1 MTLASHTRTAT
12 TECAPSIKGCRV
24 CQRPGL
30 AILPLRRSLVPKPHL
45 WKHLPE
51 PEISDTELGLR
62 VLRAGYLYVLLDDR
76 VWQAYQV
83 TVDGY
88 LRQFNPYQPRYCNE
102 RRLTRACVNRDHD
115 IPASFLNIDTD
126 QYRTA
131 SFAFSSDPWPV
142 SVLDAYKALRNI
154 ERMQMIDLAT
164 ARDNPTRYGDYLT
177 PEEPWIL
184 KQVYEYRDFVPGFP
198 SVHGF
203 HSRGHRQSAIRNYL
217 RTARVHPTLGPGVL
231 AIEVDDDVGL
241 VQEYNAMRA
250 SWAHARQVWLE
261 EPERAYQH
269 QTSQILLAIRALHRQ
284 WANAKVPV
292 KEPNV
297 MPPDWVIPGAWA
309 IERQRRV
316 DQLALESDQRL
327 EERYD
332 EPKRA
337 DFQKTYDTV
346 LQVYQKQIDHY
357 GERYA
362 KAFLAADFHV
372 AMAHDYDP
380 DDRQSAIAYSK
391 TMALCLS
398 GGISEAPGN
407 ASGPTVML
415 WQELLQDPQSPI
427 YKALL
432 MRDKHLVAALLPS
445 FDATG
450 VDDWNDSGK
459 LYAAL
464 QAAINSDEAGEF
476 KRRNLQE
483 AMAQMLA
490 ALNAASTRLKAVLGA
505 GVECAVSRLNSATQF
520 LYNGLSLIEL
530 HVPMR
535 LGDYYALQSRH
546 IRELQHK
553 HANGADRPRPKSRDK
568 VQPLILGGVLSLS
581 VMNPKIADLVVQV
594 SVWVEGTVED
604 LKKALSAE
612 SRLPPSDLGLDASAR
627 LVPVGVGLATLDPA
641 ARKALEGVQMT
652 LPQARKWVRT
662 GFGGVMGV
670 AGSAEVLLAV
680 GGLYL
685 MHDSM
690 GKNLEAARKAVGDRS
705 IEAEMALAGSAL
717 GVIGGGI
724 ELIGIALET
733 GLKGAEAS
741 SLITSSSVI
750 ASRMAS
756 LADRLIRVG
765 GMAIAVSS
773 FHDAAQAVLAASRAA
788 NQGDTKAEVA
798 YFSAAMFSAV
808 AGVTGGVAAVL
819 RITSIAGPMGI
830 AIIVGLLGYALYNW
844 AQHRESSPIELWA
857 KRCFFGVA
865 DEIPKIHWAASDSGT
880 KAIAELNAITMA
892 LDGELELK
900 FEHLGYAPG
909 NIPIERPHWFYRI
922 RLPHYSVLE
931 SAYRWSLLI
940 HRKDDKFAGEYIA
953 GEIVARSE
961 QAVPEI
967 STQASRRPPA
977 TPITLAP
984 TSSGYRLKNPHP
996 FGLEL
1001 TDQSKDGAA
1010 VNFLEFSGSLQG
1022 EQVIDGREIEAVT
1035 LSVTYWPEK
1044 AVVDGYA
1051 EIVRTRH
1058 MPGSEGN

>member
-30 AILPLRRSLVPKPHL
+30 AILPLRRSLVPKPHV

-177 PEEPWIL
+177 PEDPWIL

-203 HSRGHRQSAIRNYL
+203 HSRGHRQSAVRNYL

-316 DQLALESDQRL
+316 DQLALESDERL

-594 SVWVEGTVED
+594 SLWVEGTVED
-604 LKKALSAE
+604 LKKALNAE
-612 SRLPPSDLGLDASAR
+612 SRLPASDLGLDASAR

-652 LPQARKWVRT
+652 LPQARKWVRA
-662 GFGGVMGV
+662 GFGGVFAV
-670 AGSAEVLLAV
+670 ASSSNFLIAAGS
-680 GGLYL
+680 LYF

-690 GKNLEAARKAVGDRS
+690 SKNFENARKAIGDKS
-705 IEAEMALAGSAL
+705 AEASLALEGSTLA
-717 GVIGGGI
+717 VIGGGI
-724 ELIGIALET
+724 ELLGIAME
-733 GLKGAEAS
+733 GAIKPS
-741 SLITSSSVI
+741 NTNLITTQSVR
-750 ASRMAS
+750 AKQVATLSDRM
-756 LADRLIRVG
+756 IRVG
-765 GMAIAVSS
+765 WSIVAVTSFYDAIQAAVALSRANRAGDGWAKVHYAASVVASAFAGGFGLWTAVIRATVLMGPLGVAIGFALVAYLFYKRAESNESS
-773 FHDAAQAVLAASRAA
+773 ALDFWVRRSYFGLANEEPRIHWDTSESAQRALAALNAA
-788 NQGDTKAEVA
+788 TIGIE
-798 YFSAAMFSAV
+798 
-808 AGVTGGVAAVL
+808 AG
-819 RITSIAGPMGI
+819 
-830 AIIVGLLGYALYNW
+830 
-844 AQHRESSPIELWA
+844 IEL
-857 KRCFFGVA
+857 K
-865 DEIPKIHWAASDSGT
+865 
-880 KAIAELNAITMA
+880 L
-892 LDGELELK
+892 
-900 FEHLGYAPG
+900 EHLGNAPG
-909 NIPIERPHWFYRI
+909 DIPMARPLWIYKMV
-922 RLPHYSVLE
+922 LPNYDSAK
-931 SAYRWSLLI
+931 SAYRWSLI
-940 HRKDDKFAGEYIA
+940 VHRQDDILGGRHIA
-953 GEIVARSE
+953 GEVVARGEYNSLEVATAASDWISQLVIADKPKGADYELLSVESYLEQSVGGGGSE
-961 QAVPEI
+961 GAKSFKIAGAVKHVFNPGKSAI
-967 STQASRRPPA
+967 QS
-977 TPITLAP
+977 ITL
-984 TSSGYRLKNPHP
+984 
-996 FGLEL
+996 
-1001 TDQSKDGAA
+1001 
-1010 VNFLEFSGSLQG
+1010 SL
-1022 EQVIDGREIEAVT
+1022 
-1035 LSVTYWPEK
+1035 TYWPDRNAEN
-1044 AVVDGYA
+1044 GYA
-1051 EIVRTRH
+1051 EITMMKVNS
-1058 MPGSEGN
+1058 SENSKS